1 MDPVVTQEIRD
12 DGALVN
18 LFSGAGVAGR
28 DRKLG
33 NQVAFNR
40 FLSEAELEQLYL
52 CGLIRRFVDAIPE
65 AMLRHRPTI
74 KLSAEEDTKDTIP
87 AFETF
92 LKNTSF
98 APALCEVMRLQRI
111 YGGAGLVLLI
121 DDGLPAEAPVD
132 ANRVRAVR
140 GYAPLSRH
148 ELIPSDTTFND
159 YSKPEFYQI
168 TTNQRLSPDQE
179 GRYLNVKIH
188 HTRVARFDGL
198 YLPQNIRSRNT
209 GWGQSVI
216 EIIWDAWQDYYSSIS
231 GLGSLIGE
239 GDLLVHKIPGL
250 MQRIAAGGEAD
261 IRKRLE
267 LNNMSRSVYGTSV
280 LDTEESLENLSRNLT
295 NISSATDPFVKQLQA
310 VTGWPASILMGD
322 SPGGLGKEG
331 RFEERV
337 WASLVEAWQTVY
349 CGAPITQ
356 IFDLILR
363 SAEGPAKGRP
373 PEDWAVDFPSVYT
386 VTDEERADLQSK
398 MATSDNT
405 YVQLGVLHPFE
416 LRNSRFGGTEFSI
429 DTTLNDAI
437 TEQMAAQAEAQFAA
451 QQAQLQ
457 AAAEAAAAQPAPDEA
472 PAEPGAE
479 GGTPEDALAEAGGLP
494 EPDRPEATTDA
505 AAGGPPYEH
514 YEAHGL
520 RIRVTHTAGAVRAGH
535 MVGPDGQRTDTSSA
549 APLLIFGPL
558 RTASR
563 LYQARFEIDSAL
575 VDGPYVTGFA
585 SLRAAKRGVASLFPR
600 QTVAGLSPIS
610 DTATQA
616 LRASWDTY

>member
-1 MDPVVTQEIRD
+1 MDPVVTPEIRD

-18 LFSGAGVAGR
+18 LFSGAGVPGR

-33 NQVAFNR
+33 NQVALAR
-40 FLSEAELEQLYL
+40 FLSESELEQLYL
-52 CGLIRRFVDAIPE
+52 SGLIRRFVDAIPE
-65 AMLRHRPTI
+65 AMLRHHPTI

-87 AFETF
+87 SFETF
-92 LKNTSF
+92 LKDTQF

-121 DDGLPAEAPVD
+121 DDGLPAEEPVNL
-132 ANRVRAVR
+132 NRIRAVR

-148 ELIPSDTTFND
+148 ELIPSDLSFND

-179 GRYLNVKIH
+179 GQYLNVKIH

-198 YLPQNIRSRNT
+198 YLPWNLRSRNT
-209 GWGQSVI
+209 GWGQSAI
-216 EIIWDAWQDYYSSIS
+216 EIIWDAWQDYYSSVS
-231 GLGSLIGE
+231 GLGALIGE

-250 MQRIAAGGEAD
+250 MQRMAAGGESD
-261 IRKRLE
+261 IKKRLE
-267 LNNMSRSVYGTSV
+267 LNNMSRSVYGTMV
-280 LDTEESLENLSRNLT
+280 LDVEESLENLSRNLT
-295 NISSATDPFVKQLQA
+295 NISSATEPFIKQLQA

-349 CGAPITQ
+349 CEGPITQ

-363 SAEGPAKGRP
+363 SAEGPAKGKP
-373 PEDWAVDFPSVYT
+373 PEGWQVNFPSVYT

-398 MATSDNT
+398 IATSDNT

-416 LRNSRFGGTEFSI
+416 LRSSRFGGTEFSI
-429 DTTLNDAI
+429 DTTLSDVI

-457 AAAEAAAAQPAPDEA
+457 AAAEAAAAPQVQE
-472 PAEPGAE
+472 EPVPGE
-479 GGTPEDALAEAGGLP
+479 GGDTPEEALAETP
-494 EPDRPEATTDA
+494 RPEATTDA
-505 AAGGPPYEH
+505 AAGGGPPYEH

-520 RIRVTHTAGAVRAGH
+520 RIRVTHTAGAVRAGPL
-535 MVGPDGQRTDTSSA
+535 VGPDGQRIDGGEA

-563 LYQARFEIDSAL
+563 LYQARFEVDSAL
-575 VDGPYVTGFA
+575 VDGPYVTGFS

>member
-1 MDPVVTQEIRD
+1 MDPTVTPEVRD

-18 LFSGAGVAGR
+18 LFSGAGVPGR

-33 NQVAFNR
+33 NQVALAR

-52 CGLIRRFVDAIPE
+52 SGLIRRFVDAIPE
-65 AMLRHRPTI
+65 AMLRHHPTI
-74 KLSAEEDTKDTIP
+74 KLSSEEDTKDTVS

-92 LKNTSF
+92 LKDTQF

-121 DDGLPAEAPVD
+121 DDGLAADQPVD
-132 ANRVRAVR
+132 INRIRAVR

-148 ELIPSDTTFND
+148 ELIPSDLSFND
-159 YSKPEFYQI
+159 YSKPEFYRI
-168 TTNQRLSPDQE
+168 TTNQRLSPAQQDQ
-179 GRYLNVKIH
+179 YLNVEIH

-198 YLPQNIRSRNT
+198 YLPWNLRSRNT

-216 EIIWDAWQDYYSSIS
+216 EIIWDAWQDYYTSVS

-239 GDLLVHKIPGL
+239 GDLLVHKIPNL

-261 IRKRLE
+261 IKKRLE
-267 LNNMSRSVYGTSV
+267 LNNMSRSVYGTTV
-280 LDTEESLENLSRNLT
+280 LDTQESLENLSRNLT
-295 NISSATDPFVKQLQA
+295 NIASATDPFIKQLQA

-337 WASLVEAWQTVY
+337 WAALVEAWQTVY
-349 CGAPITQ
+349 CQAPITQ

-373 PEDWAVDFPSVYT
+373 PEAWEVDFPSVYT

-398 MATSDNT
+398 MATTDNT
-405 YVQLGVLHPFE
+405 YAQLGVLHPFE
-416 LRNSRFGGTEFSI
+416 IRNARFGGTEFSI
-429 DTTLNDAI
+429 DTTLNDTI
-437 TEQMAAQAEAQFAA
+437 TEQFAAKAEAEFAA

-457 AAAEAAAAQPAPDEA
+457 AAAEAALAPPVEEEQVPGESAASP
-472 PAEPGAE
+472 
-479 GGTPEDALAEAGGLP
+479 
-494 EPDRPEATTDA
+494 RPEATTDSA
-505 AAGGPPYEH
+505 AGGGPPYEH
-514 YEAHGL
+514 YAAHGL
-520 RIRVTHTAGAVRAGH
+520 RIRVTHKAGPVRAGPL
-535 MVGPDGQRTDTSSA
+535 VGPDGQRIDSSEA

-563 LYQARFEIDSAL
+563 LYQARFEVDSAL
-575 VDGPYVTGFA
+575 VDGPYVTGFS